1 MGWQDKNGSFDTF
14 LDSAPFFEH
23 PSDFRIEPLVSVGEE
38 NASHDLTMIVLQRQA
53 RSLDLSL
60 PLVQTVRRLL
70 TQVYDHVSQWKAAF
84 SEGKRDYLYQATD
97 FNSTATL
104 SDNVLD
110 TLMNMAIQIGGKS
123 ADHPEQDRW
132 RFCCLLLP
140 QDSTLPV
147 QKRALVVRSQSEHS
161 PYKVNISSVY
171 IDNPG
176 LSLRAYQS
184 GNIIYRPDMSTKDS
198 IIAYQEQEQTNRSA
212 IAIPII
218 GADGLSIAA
227 LYIASDQDHAFPIE
241 DQRVLRIIGTMI
253 EELLLT
259 YQARQQVVGK
269 RTDLIDYPGI
279 VDPSFKPFLTEND
292 FISDLEALL
301 ADIHA
306 KNKSECTEKVE
317 VSFIAIDI
325 DHQSTLATKYGNR
338 VARNLSREVGVRL
351 RGLLNLFTN
360 PKHQRLY
367 HINTDR
373 YYLIL
378 DEMSLDEARKKAE
391 QLRVALTGDYLIDTQ
406 QSFSER
412 SILPEN
418 MLTLPDI
425 TVRLGVPAYTLYK
438 LKDILGRFDHE
449 TAVFEVRDVITR
461 AIDEVLKQGRRDG
474 GNAIISW
481 DHDKWG
487 YAKWTPPN

>member
-1 MGWQDKNGSFDTF
+1 M
-14 LDSAPFFEH
+14 
-23 PSDFRIEPLVSVGEE
+23 
-38 NASHDLTMIVLQRQA
+38 
-53 RSLDLSL
+53 
-60 PLVQTVRRLL
+60 
-70 TQVYDHVSQWKAAF
+70 
-84 SEGKRDYLYQATD
+84 YQATD